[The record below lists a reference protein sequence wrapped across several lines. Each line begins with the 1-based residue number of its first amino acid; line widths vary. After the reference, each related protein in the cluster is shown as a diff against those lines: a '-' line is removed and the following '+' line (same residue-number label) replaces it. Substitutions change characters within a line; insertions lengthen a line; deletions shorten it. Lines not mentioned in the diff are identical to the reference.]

1 MVGGG
6 GTRPAPGAD
15 TRHQPGLA
23 GCHQRR
29 RRRRPP
35 RPLVGPHGD
44 LNGSGQLGQDAH
56 GASVDAATRTLWIV
70 HRVSSNATLHPLNT
84 IRQAD
89 HRPSVIDFV
98 GKTPDLIMLSPDSHR
113 AYVTLRG
120 PKPAPTIPHATVG
133 ETPGIGIIDV
143 AVAARHTAGIE
154 RRSRAIV
161 AIALTLL
168 VNELFYFWHYLT
180 TGTLPENIVFL
191 LDRIL
196 LIVIFVEVLYTVQ
209 VSFREHLLKPEPF
222 LVVGLIAVTRRILVL
237 TAEMSKLAKE
247 SEAAF
252 QNAMIELAL
261 LTVLIVALVVCLRTL
276 SHSKR
281 NPAETS

>member
-1 MVGGG
+1 MSNGKQRKA
-6 GTRPAPGAD
+6 GTLRERLALWFSRIED
-15 TRHQPGLA
+15 SIYVGLA
-23 GCHQRR
+23 V
-29 RRRRPP
+29 
-35 RPLVGPHGD
+35 L
-44 LNGSGQLGQDAH
+44 LA
-56 GASVDAATRTLWIV
+56 
-70 HRVSSNATLHPLNT
+70 
-84 IRQAD
+84 
-89 HRPSVIDFV
+89 
-98 GKTPDLIMLSPDSHR
+98 
-113 AYVTLRG
+113 
-120 PKPAPTIPHATVG
+120 
-133 ETPGIGIIDV
+133 
-143 AVAARHTAGIE
+143 
-154 RRSRAIV
+154 

-168 VNELFYFWHYLT
+168 VNEFFYFWHYIA

-252 QNAMIELAL
+252 QNAMIELGL

-276 SHSKR
+276 SQSKR
-281 NPAETS
+281 TSAETS